1 MYNSKESFLYY
12 MYVSCFTSNRVVDTA
27 SYSGGSEFESGSLIS
42 FSGRGFSGF
51 LKSSCAGDKILP
63 IISPRFL
70 ASDSLPV
77 YC

>member
-1 MYNSKESFLYY
+1 
-12 MYVSCFTSNRVVDTA
+12 MYVSCFASNWVVVTA
-27 SYSGGSEFESGSLIS
+27 SYSGGSEFESGSVID

-63 IISPRFL
+63 NVSPRPF

-77 YC
+77 YCSLII